1 MRAVREPVCTRQ
13 YCNDGVV
20 LHSEE
25 ATEFTQ
31 TLLLRLS
38 NLTDSAVVPALWLY
52 EVANVVELAVRKGR
66 IPGEKALAFLDRLA
80 DLPIEVENPSRT
92 QVFVSVRMLARQYQ
106 LTGYDAAYLELAI
119 RHRLPAASLDRALS
133 KAALAAGLDTFQA

>member
-1 MRAVREPVCTRQ
+1 MSRF
-13 YCNDGVV
+13 V
-20 LHSEE
+20 LDNTVTMAWCFAEE
-25 ATEFTQ
+25 GTEFTK
-31 TLLLRLS
+31 TLLSRLS

-66 IPGEKALAFLDRLA
+66 IPGEKALAFLDSLA

-92 QVFVSVRMLARQYQ
+92 QVFVTVRTLAGQYQ

-119 RHRLPAASLDRALS
+119 RHQLPLASLDKALS
-133 KAALAAGLDTFQA
+133 RAALAAGLSTVRT

>member
-1 MRAVREPVCTRQ
+1 VSRF
-13 YCNDGVV
+13 V
-20 LHSEE
+20 LDNTVTMAWCFTEE
-25 ATEFTQ
+25 ATEFTK
-31 TLLLRLS
+31 TLLSRLS

-66 IPGEKALAFLDRLA
+66 IPEEKALAFLESLA

-92 QVFVSVRMLARQYQ
+92 QVFVTVRTLAGQYQ

-119 RHRLPAASLDRALS
+119 RHQLPIASLDKALS
-133 KAALAAGLDTFQA
+133 KAALAAGLNSVQA

>member
-1 MRAVREPVCTRQ
+1 
-13 YCNDGVV
+13 VV

>member
-1 MRAVREPVCTRQ
+1 MAWCF
-13 YCNDGVV
+13 
-20 LHSEE
+20 SEE

-119 RHRLPAASLDRALS
+119 RHRLSVASLDRALS
-133 KAALAAGLDTFQA
+133 KAALASGLDTFQA

>member
-1 MRAVREPVCTRQ
+1 VSRF
-13 YCNDGVV
+13 V
-20 LHSEE
+20 LDNTVAMAWCFTEE
-25 ATEFTQ
+25 ATEFTK
-31 TLLLRLS
+31 TLLSRLS

-66 IPGEKALAFLDRLA
+66 IPGEKALAFLDSLA

-92 QVFVSVRMLARQYQ
+92 QVFVTVRTLAGQYQ

-119 RHRLPAASLDRALS
+119 RHQLPLASLDKALS
-133 KAALAAGLDTFQA
+133 RAALAAGLSTVRT